1 MRRCC
6 MRGGEYRPAGT
17 LEVSMTIPSG
27 TGYRVLII
35 DDNRDLLDLITQS
48 LTLLGDYT
56 VLTAD
61 NGADGLSLVMEMR
74 PDCAVI
80 DVKMPGLD
88 GYQLVRALR
97 GDPDTAAIPLIILTA
112 LTQEH
117 YHFAGLLAGA
127 DRYLTK
133 PVTPSALVHAIHE
146 VVRLS
151 EAERAR
157 SLQALLDDAD
167 ASS

>member
-1 MRRCC
+1 
-6 MRGGEYRPAGT
+6 
-17 LEVSMTIPSG
+17 MTIPSG
-27 TGYRVLII
+27 AGYRVLII

-56 VLTAD
+56 VVTAD
-61 NGADGLSLVMEMR
+61 NGADGLSLVIELR

-97 GDPDTAAIPLIILTA
+97 GDPNTASIPLIILTA
-112 LTQEH
+112 LTQDH
-117 YHFAGLLAGA
+117 YRFAGLLAGA

-133 PVTPSALVHAIHE
+133 PVTPSALVDAIHE
-146 VVRLS
+146 VTRLN
-151 EAERAR
+151 ENERTR
-157 SLQALLDDAD
+157 RLQALLDDEPD
-167 ASS
+167 PSL

>member
-1 MRRCC
+1 MTT
-6 MRGGEYRPAGT
+6 AG
-17 LEVSMTIPSG
+17 G
-27 TGYRVLII
+27 TGYRVLLI

-48 LTLLGDYT
+48 LTLLGDYS
-56 VLTAD
+56 VVTAD
-61 NGADGLSLVMEMR
+61 NGADGLSLAVELR

-97 GDPDTAAIPLIILTA
+97 GDSDTAAIPLIILTA

-133 PVTPSALVHAIHE
+133 PVTPSDLVQAIHE

-151 EAERAR
+151 EAERTR
-157 SLQALLDDAD
+157 RLQALLDDAAD
-167 ASS
+167 VSS

>member
-1 MRRCC
+1 
-6 MRGGEYRPAGT
+6 
-17 LEVSMTIPSG
+17 MTIARG
-27 TGYRVLII
+27 TGYRVVSV
-35 DDNRDLLDLITQS
+35 DDHRDLLDLITQS

-56 VLTAD
+56 VVTAD
-61 NGADGLSLVMEMR
+61 NGVDGLSLVMQLR

-88 GYQLVRALR
+88 GYQVVRALR
-97 GDPDTAAIPLIILTA
+97 GDPNARAIPLIILTA

-133 PVTPSALVHAIHE
+133 PVTPSVLVQAIHK

-157 SLQALLDDAD
+157 RLQALLDDDAD

>member
-1 MRRCC
+1 MSTT
-6 MRGGEYRPAGT
+6 G
-17 LEVSMTIPSG
+17 VG

-56 VLTAD
+56 VVTAD
-61 NGADGLSLVMEMR
+61 NGAEGLALAVELR

-97 GDPDTAAIPLIILTA
+97 GDLETAGMPLIILTA

-117 YHFAGLLAGA
+117 YRFAGLLAGA

-133 PVTPSALVHAIHE
+133 PVTPSTLVDAIHE

-151 EAERAR
+151 EAERLR
-157 SLQALLDDAD
+157 RQQALLETEADD
-167 ASS
+167 

>member
-1 MRRCC
+1 MS
-6 MRGGEYRPAGT
+6 T
-17 LEVSMTIPSG
+17 SMG

-35 DDNRDLLDLITQS
+35 DDNRDVLDLITQS

-56 VLTAD
+56 VVTAD
-61 NGADGLSLVMEMR
+61 NGADGLALAVEMR

-88 GYQLVRALR
+88 GYQLVGALR
-97 GDPDTAAIPLIILTA
+97 GDPETAAMPLIILTA

-117 YHFAGLLAGA
+117 YRFAGLLMGV

-133 PVTPSALVHAIHE
+133 PVTPSALVQAIHE
-146 VVRLS
+146 VIRLS

-157 SLQALLDDAD
+157 RLQALFDEETDA
-167 ASS
+167 

>member
-1 MRRCC
+1 
-6 MRGGEYRPAGT
+6 
-17 LEVSMTIPSG
+17 MTTARG

-35 DDNRDLLDLITQS
+35 DDNRELLDLITQS

-56 VLTAD
+56 VVTAD
-61 NGADGLSLVMEMR
+61 NGADGLALAVEMR

-97 GDPDTAAIPLIILTA
+97 GDPETAAMPLSILTA
-112 LTQEH
+112 LSQEH
-117 YHFAGLLAGA
+117 YRFAGLLAGA
-127 DRYLTK
+127 DQYLTK
-133 PVTPSALVHAIHE
+133 PVTPSVLVQAIHE
-146 VVRLS
+146 AVRVS

-157 SLQALLDDAD
+157 RLHALLDEEAD

>member
-1 MRRCC
+1 MSTT
-6 MRGGEYRPAGT
+6 G
-17 LEVSMTIPSG
+17 VG

-56 VLTAD
+56 VVTAD
-61 NGADGLSLVMEMR
+61 NGAEGLALAVELR

-97 GDPDTAAIPLIILTA
+97 GDAETAAMPLIILTA

-117 YHFAGLLAGA
+117 YRFAGLLAGA

-133 PVTPSALVHAIHE
+133 PVTPSTLVDAIHE

-151 EAERAR
+151 ESDRAR
-157 SLQALLDDAD
+157 RQQALLDQEAEG
-167 ASS
+167 